1 MVKTL
6 AEGDPAP
13 DIELP
18 ADGGGSFTLSA
29 LKGRKVV
36 VYFYPKDDTPGCT
49 TEAIDFTALKD
60 AFAAADTEVVG
71 ISTDSAKSHDAFK
84 SKHALGI
91 TLASDEDKQ
100 TVEAYGVWRE
110 KSMYGRKFMGVERST
125 FLIDRQGRIARIWR
139 KVKVTGHAAEVLEAA
154 RALD

>member
-13 DIELP
+13 EIELP
-18 ADGGGSFTLSA
+18 ADGGASFSLAA
-29 LKGRKVV
+29 LKGRKVA

-49 TEAIDFTALKD
+49 AEAIDFSALRD

-71 ISTDSAKSHDAFK
+71 ISTDSARSHDAFK
-84 SKHALGI
+84 NKHSLGL
-91 TLASDEDKQ
+91 TLAADEEKNVVQ
-100 TVEAYGVWRE
+100 AYGVWSE
-110 KSMYGRKFMGVERST
+110 KSMYGRTFMGVVRST

-139 KVKVTGHAAEVLEAA
+139 KVKVTGHAAEVLKAA
-154 RALD
+154 RALA

>member
-18 ADGGGSFTLSA
+18 ADGGGSFSLAA
-29 LKGRKVV
+29 LRGRKVV

-49 TEAIDFTALKD
+49 TEAIDFSALGD
-60 AFAAADTEVVG
+60 AFAAADTQVVG
-71 ISTDSAKSHDAFK
+71 ISTDPTRSHDSFK
-84 SKHALGI
+84 RKHGLAV
-91 TLASDEDKQ
+91 TLASDEDKS
-100 TVEAYGVWRE
+100 VVMAYGVWGER
-110 KSMYGRKFMGVERST
+110 SLYGRTFMGIERST
-125 FLIDRQGRIARIWR
+125 FLIDRQGRIARVWR

-154 RALD
+154 RALT

>member
-13 DIELP
+13 EIELP
-18 ADGGGSFTLSA
+18 ADGGASFSLAA
-29 LKGRKVV
+29 LKGRKVA

-49 TEAIDFTALKD
+49 AEAIDFSALRD

-71 ISTDSAKSHDAFK
+71 ISTDSARSHDAFK
-84 SKHALGI
+84 NKHSLGL
-91 TLASDEDKQ
+91 TLAADEEKNVVQ
-100 TVEAYGVWRE
+100 AYGVWGE
-110 KSMYGRKFMGVERST
+110 KSMYGRTFMGVVRST

-139 KVKVTGHAAEVLEAA
+139 KVKVTGHAAEVLKAA
-154 RALD
+154 RALA